1 MSIWRRSVCRQSGGW
16 ETPDEL
22 RSGISCV
29 LDAVMPTQSEPRY
42 HFLSDDPQGKGA
54 SNTIDAYTKAIVDTL
69 RARLRP
75 DGSHVDTPFSVAVY
89 GDWGVGK
96 TSLMEALK
104 AQVEDDSA
112 AEGAGT
118 AIWFEP
124 WRFET
129 EDNLLS
135 PLLAEI
141 ISVTST
147 RLRKSAAKD
156 AAIETGKRL
165 FGRVAKATVRTGVN
179 AAARLAGVRAE
190 DLERLGEDFARFYG
204 EAQAEY
210 DIAKSETEAF
220 REDFNK
226 LIALAGSRTNIIKPK
241 RDRLVCIFIDDLDRC
256 QPSQVVRLLEAIK
269 LFLWAKGVVFFL
281 ALDQSQIINALMEQR
296 AAERQASTSPDD
308 LRAEAA
314 AYLEKFFLYS
324 IDLDLD
330 TGFLKST
337 VLPTQREMLWADFE
351 ASINAMPAKNP
362 ALPHPKAFKGTFE
375 CVKPNLR
382 KMKRALRWLYFEY
395 QLPDFSENSSRVRFT
410 EMVIEENYPSVW
422 SGYLKELPARV
433 RASIYDQIVE
443 IWGAFSDPESDRV
456 NTESLFRSLQ
466 LLQDG
471 AAEEDILNT
480 MEDEIGSTTILSLKK
495 ILGTSV
501 GDLLAQLAMADD
513 WQELKRLF
521 DLAFELSK
529 GLREF
534 QPV

>member
-1 MSIWRRSVCRQSGGW
+1 
-16 ETPDEL
+16 
-22 RSGISCV
+22 
-29 LDAVMPTQSEPRY
+29 MPMQPSPRY

-54 SNTIDAYTKAIVDTL
+54 SNTIDAYTKSIVDTL
-69 RARLRP
+69 RARLGP
-75 DGSHVDTPFSVAVY
+75 EGSHVDAPFSVAIY

-104 AQVEDDSA
+104 AQVKDNSA
-112 AEGAGT
+112 PGGAGT

-124 WRFET
+124 WRFEN

-141 ISVTST
+141 ISVTSN
-147 RLRKSAAKD
+147 RLQKSAAKD

-165 FGRVAKATVRTGVN
+165 FGRVAKAAGRTGVN

-226 LIALAGSRTNIIKPK
+226 LIALAGSQTNLVKPK

-269 LFLWAKGVVFFL
+269 LFLWAKGVVFIL

-296 AAERQASTSPDD
+296 AAERQASTPSDD

-337 VLPTQREMLWADFE
+337 VLPTQRNMLWNDFE
-351 ASINAMPAKNP
+351 TSISAMPERQP
-362 ALPHPKAFKGTFE
+362 ALPHPKAFKETFE

-382 KMKRALRWLYFEY
+382 KTKRALRWLYFEY
-395 QLPDFSENSSRVRFT
+395 QLPNFSENSSKVRFK

-443 IWGAFSDPESDRV
+443 IWGAFSDTGSDRV
-456 NTESLFRSLQ
+456 DTERLFRSLQ

-471 AAEEDILNT
+471 TADKDVLDAMD
-480 MEDEIGSTTILSLKK
+480 DEVGSTTLLSLKK
-495 ILGTSV
+495 VLSTPV
-501 GDLLAQLAMADD
+501 GDLLAELAMADD

-521 DLAFELSK
+521 DLAFELGN

-534 QPV
+534 Q